1 MSKIAAQ
8 KAIAEHLKKVEEE
21 EGEPPSSLSFF
32 FFSLLFKS
40 ALSICGQKKIILK
53 NKINKE

>member
-21 EGEPPSSLSFF
+21 EGTAPSRFRSYSFF
-32 FFSLLFKS
+32 
-40 ALSICGQKKIILK
+40 
-53 NKINKE
+53 

>member
-21 EGEPPSSLSFF
+21 EGANSLAAFV
-32 FFSLLFKS
+32 LF
-40 ALSICGQKKIILK
+40 L
-53 NKINKE
+53 